1 MARFD
6 NTYSKFVAF
15 AKIALPLASLVLLAT
30 LFLFARDRD
39 TSLSIPYADVDI
51 ETLAREQRVEG
62 PSFATVT
69 RDGSELEI
77 SADLVRPDLSTQD
90 VINSNKVRGALRM
103 TNKSSVTLQADDG
116 VIDGPSQIAELSGHV
131 EIETST
137 GYTITSDRVAT
148 MLDVSHIE
156 SPGSVD
162 ATGPAGDLT
171 AGSMVISQDAET
183 QDYLLVFKDGV
194 KLVYQP

>member
-6 NTYSKFVAF
+6 NPYSKFVAF

-39 TSLSIPYADVDI
+39 VGLSIPYAEVDI

-90 VINSNKVRGALRM
+90 VLNSNAVRGALRM
-103 TNKSSVTLQADDG
+103 PDNGSVSLKADDG

-137 GYTITSDRVAT
+137 GYTITSNRIAT
-148 MLDVSHIE
+148 MLDVSRIE
-156 SPGSVD
+156 SPGNVD

-183 QDYLLVFKDGV
+183 EDYLLVFKGGV

>member
-183 QDYLLVFKDGV
+183 EAYLLVFKGGV

>member
-15 AKIALPLASLVLLAT
+15 AKIALPLASIAVLAT
-30 LFLFARDRD
+30 LFLFARDHEIG
-39 TSLSIPYADVDI
+39 LSIPYADVDI
-51 ETLAREQRVEG
+51 ETLAHEQRVER

-69 RDGSELEI
+69 RDGAELEL
-77 SADLVRPDLSTQD
+77 SAELVRPDLSAKN
-90 VINSNKVRGALRM
+90 VVNSSTIHGDLRLPQ
-103 TNKSSVTLQADDG
+103 SGSVSLKADDG
-116 VIDGPSQIAELSGHV
+116 VIDSASQIAELSGHV

-137 GYTITSDRVAT
+137 GYKITSQRIAT
-148 MLDVSHIE
+148 LLDVSKIE
-156 SPGSVD
+156 SPGTVD

-171 AGSMVISQDAET
+171 AGSMIISQDPET
-183 QDYLLVFKDGV
+183 AAYLLVFKGGV

>member
-1 MARFD
+1 MA
-6 NTYSKFVAF
+6 
-15 AKIALPLASLVLLAT
+15 
-30 LFLFARDRD
+30 LFLFASDRD

-162 ATGPAGDLT
+162 ASGPAGDLT

-183 QDYLLVFKDGV
+183 EAYLLVFKGGV

>member
-77 SADLVRPDLSTQD
+77 SADLVRPDLSTKD

-183 QDYLLVFKDGV
+183 EAYLLVFKGGV